1 MPTIGITI
9 GDPSGIGPEIVCK
22 ALASMSPEQQ
32 STVLVIGSQ
41 DVIAR
46 ANALTHSKLSFSQK
60 GLDKAVRVANVD
72 SPQASSIQD
81 GTVSKGGG
89 HAAYTYVA
97 HAVELAMSGTIDAI
111 VTAPLNKAAM
121 HLAGYSFDGHT
132 GLLQH
137 LTKSDSSFMLF
148 ASSKL
153 TTILTTTHVSLA
165 QAIKACKSDNIF
177 QTIRAG
183 HQHLLKLGQENPKI
197 AVSALNPHAGEQGIF
212 GREELDEIIPGIEQ
226 ARQQGI
232 DIHGPFPGDTIF
244 HRALTGEFDLVVAQY
259 HDQGLIPM
267 KLADFDN
274 AVNVTL
280 GLPII
285 RTSVD
290 HGTAFDIAW
299 KGVARHTNMIS
310 AINYARVLVAAH
322 NQ

>member
-1 MPTIGITI
+1 MPTIGITM

-32 STVLVIGSQ
+32 NTVLLIGSQ
-41 DVIAR
+41 GVIAR
-46 ANALTHSKLSFSQK
+46 ADALTHSKLTFSQK
-60 GLDKAVRVANVD
+60 GLDTGVRVANVS
-72 SPQASSIQD
+72 SPQASLIQD
-81 GTVSKGGG
+81 GTVSAGGG
-89 HAAYTYVA
+89 HAAYSYVA
-97 HAVELAMSGTIDAI
+97 HAVALAMSGTIDAI

-121 HLAGYSFDGHT
+121 HLAGYPFDGHT
-132 GLLQH
+132 SLLQH

-148 ASSKL
+148 ASTKL
-153 TTILTTTHVSLA
+153 TTILTSVHVSLA

-177 QTIRAG
+177 HTIRAG
-183 HQHLLKLGQENPKI
+183 HQHLSKLGLENPKI

-232 DIHGPFPGDTIF
+232 DIHGPFPADTIF

-259 HDQGLIPM
+259 HDQGLIPI
-267 KLADFDN
+267 KLADFDH

-299 KGVARHTNMIS
+299 KGLAKHTNMIS
-310 AINYARVLVAAH
+310 AINYARILVEAY